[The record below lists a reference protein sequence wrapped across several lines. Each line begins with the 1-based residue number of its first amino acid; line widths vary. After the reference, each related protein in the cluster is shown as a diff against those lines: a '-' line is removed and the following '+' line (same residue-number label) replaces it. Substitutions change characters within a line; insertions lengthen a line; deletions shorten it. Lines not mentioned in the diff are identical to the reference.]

1 MKAHQTVIPSVPK
14 VFNHQN
20 IWSSMNDYYG
30 ILDGVGQSHWARA
43 LNFDD
48 HDNTESHADE
58 SLLSAYRANFFV
70 PSSPMKP

>member
-1 MKAHQTVIPSVPK
+1 
-14 VFNHQN
+14 
-20 IWSSMNDYYG
+20 MNDYYG